1 MPHPKLIVTALHYY
15 PIKSCAG
22 IAINSAEIGARG
34 IKDDRG
40 WLVVDAKNRF
50 VTQREIPKMALIKG
64 TVQENGLARMI
75 KLEAPGLP
83 PLLVPEAIASNPSNE
98 LADRSV
104 VVWDDTCNA
113 IDQGDEAANW
123 LTRYLGKASLRLV
136 RMEQDNIRPV
146 KSERDDAT
154 ESRVAFQDGYP
165 FLILTSA
172 SLDELNRRL
181 EQSTQ
186 TEGQFLEL
194 PLPMDRF
201 RPNIVIEGAEPFAE
215 DDWKEIRIGDVVFE
229 LDSGCPRCTI
239 TTVNQK
245 TADRGI
251 EPLKTLAKFRKT
263 EDNKVMFGQNAI
275 HRNSGAIKVGDEV
288 AILK

>member
-1 MPHPKLIVTALHYY
+1 
-15 PIKSCAG
+15 
-22 IAINSAEIGARG
+22 
-34 IKDDRG
+34 
-40 WLVVDAKNRF
+40 
-50 VTQREIPKMALIKG
+50 
-64 TVQENGLARMI
+64 
-75 KLEAPGLP
+75 
-83 PLLVPEAIASNPSNE
+83 
-98 LADRSV
+98 
-104 VVWDDTCNA
+104 
-113 IDQGDEAANW
+113 
-123 LTRYLGKASLRLV
+123 
-136 RMEQDNIRPV
+136 
-146 KSERDDAT
+146 
-154 ESRVAFQDGYP
+154 
-165 FLILTSA
+165 
-172 SLDELNRRL
+172 
-181 EQSTQ
+181 
-186 TEGQFLEL
+186 
-194 PLPMDRF
+194 MDRF